1 MDEKLFVR
9 DNERVDDLQLSGLK
23 LIQDPQAF
31 CFGMDAVLLSGFVR
45 VKPGEKLLDMCT
57 GNGILPLLLSAKTKA
72 AKICGIEIQE
82 MSAELADRNVR
93 MNGLEDKIEIVRGDI
108 REAGKY
114 FKPASFDVI
123 SCNPP
128 YIAGGRGLNNPDD
141 AKMIARHE
149 VMCDFNDVCRAAAF
163 WLNNGGRIALVHR
176 PERVPELIRTL
187 ADHRLEVKR
196 LRFVH
201 PYIDREPAM
210 VLMEAVKGGGPG
222 VRVEKPLI
230 IYESEG
236 VYSKEI
242 REDYGF

>member
-1 MDEKLFVR
+1 MDEELFVR

-23 LIQDPQAF
+23 LIQDPKAF

-45 VKPGEKLLDMCT
+45 VKPGESLLDMCT
-57 GNGILPLLLSAKTKA
+57 GNGILPLLLSAKTEA
-72 AKICGIEIQE
+72 GKICGIEIQE
-82 MSAELADRNVR
+82 QSAELAVRNVK
-93 MNGLEDKIEIVRGDI
+93 MNGLEERIEIVRGDI

-114 FKPASFDVI
+114 FRPASFDVI

-141 AKMIARHE
+141 ARTIARHE
-149 VMCDFNDVCRAAAF
+149 VLCTFSDVCKAAAF
-163 WLNNGGRIALVHR
+163 LLDNGGRLALVHR
-176 PERVPELIRTL
+176 PERVPELIKTL
-187 ADHRLEVKR
+187 GESRLEVKR
-196 LRFVH
+196 MRFVY
-201 PYIDREPAM
+201 PYADREPAM
-210 VLMEAVKGGGPG
+210 VLIEAVKGGGIG
-222 VRVEKPLI
+222 ARIEKPLI